1 MMKTLKIFLVSL
13 LVLILFTNTSYAT
26 TEITEKANKSLEKM
40 FTSDIKLEKNSSG
53 EIITIKGQN
62 VQIQG
67 NEIKIVDTNNKQEF
81 NIEYSIENTVCKFE
95 STMPIQ
101 LNNNLTEEELIKELS
116 PIMSQLGNYDIC
128 YLSVADALGV
138 DLSLAYTYYVQNY
151 NNELID
157 TQNKIYSIKT
167 NLSEIVQDA
176 TAINEFTIQLEVN
189 CLELMSLSMNDID
202 NTNTY
207 KVTVIEK
214 EEVKQPIKQ
223 EQDDKENK
231 PQQDNKKE
239 DESIIKQE
247 IPKAGIEKV
256 FGIII
261 FGIIICSIIIYK
273 QNEKYKGIL

>member
-1 MMKTLKIFLVSL
+1 MKKILKTILLSFTL
-13 LVLILFTNTSYAT
+13 LVLVTNISYAT

-40 FTSDIKLEKNSSG
+40 FTRDIKLEKISSG
-53 EIITIKGQN
+53 ETITIKGQI

-81 NIEYSIENTVCKFE
+81 HIKYSIENTVCKFE

-101 LNNNLTEEELIKELS
+101 LNNNSTEEQLIKQLS
-116 PIMSQLGNYDIC
+116 SVMSQLGNYDIC
-128 YLSVADALGV
+128 YLAVADALGV

-167 NLSEIVQDA
+167 NLLELAEDA
-176 TAINEFTIQLEVN
+176 TAINEVTTKLEVN
-189 CLELMSLSMNDID
+189 CLELMNLSLNDID

-214 EEVKQPIKQ
+214 EEVKPPIKQ
-223 EQDDKENK
+223 EQDDKESK

-239 DESIIKQE
+239 DESIAKQE
-247 IPKAGIEKV
+247 IPKAGIKKV

-261 FGIIICSIIIYK
+261 CGIIICSIIIYK
-273 QNEKYKGIL
+273 QKEKYKDIL